1 MFNYK
6 YKFISVGQGYVYN
19 RHNCR
24 VIMLHNKLYTRI
36 DQKVVEINQDLARLL
51 IDRAELFQNAA

>member
-6 YKFISVGQGYVYN
+6 YKFNKISNGYIYN
-19 RHNCR
+19 KYNCR
-24 VIMLHNKLYTRI
+24 ILMIHNKLYTLI

>member
-1 MFNYK
+1 MFTYK
-6 YKFISVGQGYVYN
+6 YKFTPIGQGYVYN
-19 RHNCR
+19 RYNCR
-24 VIMLHNKLYTRI
+24 ILMIHNKLYTRI